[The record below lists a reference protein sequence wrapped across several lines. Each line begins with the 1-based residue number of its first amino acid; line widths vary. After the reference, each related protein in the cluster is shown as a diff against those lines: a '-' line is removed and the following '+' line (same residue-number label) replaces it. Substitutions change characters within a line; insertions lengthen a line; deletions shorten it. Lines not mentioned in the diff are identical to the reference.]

1 MAEKEKKGVMDYVDN
16 LVGEEGVKMYVTGD
30 LHPSNYLY
38 IFAAI
43 TAGVVVGNLINTLI
57 NRIFGK

>member
-1 MAEKEKKGVMDYVDN
+1 MEKKKGVMEYVDN

-43 TAGVVVGNLINTLI
+43 TAGVVIGNLINTLI
-57 NRIFGK
+57 NRVFAK

>member
-1 MAEKEKKGVMDYVDN
+1 MADKKIMEYVND

-57 NRIFGK
+57 NRVFAK